1 MGCTSRRLWV
11 AEAAHTAI
19 LSASAA
25 RPAQGLEELITCQA
39 TLWASRGKH
48 IFIVSEHRFIYF
60 PGNRERSW
68 EPPLPAAWDTAERAP
83 RAECEEVKGQGHLSS
98 PSPSLSPQANGA
110 AQAGNIASVFTHS
123 CHEYLCAK
131 HL

>member
-11 AEAAHTAI
+11 AEAVRTAT

-68 EPPLPAAWDTAERAP
+68 APPLPAAWDTAERAP
-83 RAECEEVKGQGHLSS
+83 RAECEEVKGQGPITSGKGCS
-98 PSPSLSPQANGA
+98 
-110 AQAGNIASVFTHS
+110 AGNIASVFTHS
-123 CHEYLCAK
+123 CHEYLRAK